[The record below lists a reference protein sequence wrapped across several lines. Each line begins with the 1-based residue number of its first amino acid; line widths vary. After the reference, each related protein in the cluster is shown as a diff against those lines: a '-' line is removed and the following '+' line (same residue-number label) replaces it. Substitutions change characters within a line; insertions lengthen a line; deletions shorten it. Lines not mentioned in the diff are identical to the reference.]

1 MRRAL
6 TFRVGLLVIL
16 AHCAGMAGCT
26 HNYYYGNAV
35 PVCAEPPGVTAPVVA
50 AAPILAPAPTIV
62 TAAPAGSEVICDV
75 PTTVAG
81 GGLITTAPAGTV
93 VATAPRPR
101 VVVSEPTGGMPFFR
115 GGSRFGWRKSASSDP
130 ANIATTRVDGALDDD
145 SISR

>member
-1 MRRAL
+1 LRRAL

-35 PVCAEPPGVTAPVVA
+35 PVCAETAPVGAPVVA
-50 AAPILAPAPTIV
+50 AAPVAAPVVV
-62 TAAPAGSEVICDV
+62 TAAPASSQVICDV
-75 PTTVAG
+75 PTSVVG

-93 VATAPRPR
+93 VASAPAPR
-101 VVVSEPTGGMPFFR
+101 VVVSEPVGGMPFFR
-115 GGSRFGWRKSASSDP
+115 GGSRLGWRRSVSSDP
-130 ANIATTRVDGALDDD
+130 ASIATTRVEGAIDDD